1 MILNRNKTGLMFLDE
16 LKTGESAVIEEIL
29 DTNICIKLIEMG
41 CLPGEIVLVRM
52 TAPFR
57 DPIAIEVAGNL
68 ISLRKSEAR
77 TIRVKH
83 IDL

>member
-1 MILNRNKTGLMFLDE
+1 MEMFLDE
-16 LKTGESAVIEEIL
+16 LKIGGKAIIEEIC

-41 CLPGEIVLVRM
+41 CLPGEIVQVRM

-77 TIRVKH
+77 TIRVKLF
-83 IDL
+83 DL